1 MMETRTTRTEFLG
14 LLGLARRAGSVVTGT
29 GAVRDAVRTDA
40 ARMVLLAEDAAAG
53 QVDKVA
59 NLLRHRT
66 VPWATWG
73 SQEELGRA
81 VGTAPLSA
89 LAIMDDGFAR
99 RLWLELRENEGPHGG
114 PVSDE
119 DG

>member
-1 MMETRTTRTEFLG
+1 METRTTGTEVLG

-29 GAVRDAVRTDA
+29 GAVRDAVRADA
-40 ARMVLLAEDAAAG
+40 AQLVLLAEDGAAG

-66 VPWATWG
+66 VPWMTWG
-73 SQEELGRA
+73 TQEELGRA
-81 VGTAPLSA
+81 VGSAPLSA

-99 RLWLELRENEGPHGG
+99 RLRLELRGNEGSHGG